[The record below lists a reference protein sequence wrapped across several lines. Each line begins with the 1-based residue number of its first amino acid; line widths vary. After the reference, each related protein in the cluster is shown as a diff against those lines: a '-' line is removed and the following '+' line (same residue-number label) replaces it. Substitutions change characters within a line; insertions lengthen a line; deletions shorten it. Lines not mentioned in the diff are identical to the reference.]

1 MRDMFNSD
9 VIVNTRSRAI
19 ASAEAFCARKKTKAV
34 SAAKRNRN
42 EEDDD
47 DDGERRKKANN

>member
-9 VIVNTRSRAI
+9 VIVNTRSRAL

-34 SAAKRNRN
+34 SAAKRSRK
-42 EEDDD
+42 E